1 MTEPREPTL
10 EVLDK
15 VLEER
20 AGYWRAE
27 QQREGTSDTDR
38 LIAMHRMHEC
48 EVVRVEIALLLRK
61 PPFLPRP

>member
-1 MTEPREPTL
+1 MTDSREPTL
-10 EVLDK
+10 EALDK

-20 AGYWRAE
+20 AGYWRTE
-27 QQREGTSDTDR
+27 QHRESASEADR
-38 LIAMHRMHEC
+38 LIAMHRMQEC